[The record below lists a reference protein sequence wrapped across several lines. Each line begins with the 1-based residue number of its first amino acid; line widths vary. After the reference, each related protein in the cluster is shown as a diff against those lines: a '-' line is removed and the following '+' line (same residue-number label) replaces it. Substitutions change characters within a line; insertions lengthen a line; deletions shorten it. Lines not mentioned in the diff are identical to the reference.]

1 MRKLYAVVPVK
12 LFAHTKRR
20 LMRLLS
26 GSEREALA
34 CAMLEDVL
42 SALTHAAAIEGIL
55 VVTDDTKAAAVAH
68 CLGATVLADTENTG
82 TTAAVTK
89 AARHLACMGRGG
101 MLVIPADVPAI
112 TPADIDAIVAAHC
125 AAPAVTLV
133 RAGSDGGTNALA
145 CSPPDAI
152 PFCFGDDSFRRHLAA
167 SKACGIEPQVIELER
182 VARDIDRPDD
192 VTVFLEHP
200 STTRSY
206 TCLTASGIRGRLK
219 SESLSS

>member
-1 MRKLYAVVPVK
+1 MRKLCAVVPVK

-20 LMRLLS
+20 LMPLLS
-26 GSEREALA
+26 GTEREALA

-42 SALTHAAAIEGIL
+42 SALTRAAAIDGIL
-55 VVTDDTKAAAVAH
+55 VVTDDPKAAAIAH
-68 CLGATVLADTENTG
+68 CMGASVLADAENTG

-89 AARHLACMGRGG
+89 AARHLACIAHAG

-112 TPADIDAIVAAHC
+112 TAADIDAIVAAHR
-125 AAPAVTLV
+125 AGPAVTLV

-152 PFCFGDDSFRRHLAA
+152 PFCFGDDSFRRHHAA
-167 SKACGIEPQVIELER
+167 AKACDIEPRVIELAR

-192 VTVFLEHP
+192 VAVFLEHP
-200 STTRSY
+200 SPTRSY
-206 TCLTASGIRGRLK
+206 ACLMASGILERLK
-219 SESLSS
+219 LESLSS